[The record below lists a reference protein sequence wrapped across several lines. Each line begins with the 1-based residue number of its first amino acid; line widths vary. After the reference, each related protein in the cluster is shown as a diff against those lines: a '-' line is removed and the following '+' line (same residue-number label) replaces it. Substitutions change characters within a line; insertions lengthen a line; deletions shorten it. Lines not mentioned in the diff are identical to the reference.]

1 MKRLMI
7 VCCLALT
14 STALLAQRPDFSAQC
29 KKEMQKLAYLVGDWK
44 GQAVT
49 RTQAGELKLEQ
60 TEHIEWK
67 MDGVLLSIEGIG
79 KDQGKIA
86 FHAMAMVNYDVAQQQ
101 FKFKSYVK
109 EGYTTDAYFKIIE
122 ENKFEWGF
130 DIPAGGKSRY
140 FITLDPAK
148 KTWTEI
154 GEYSRDG
161 SQWMKFIEL
170 NLNKQ

>member
-1 MKRLMI
+1 MKKLMI
-7 VCCLALT
+7 TCCLTFIA
-14 STALLAQRPDFSAQC
+14 TALLAQRPDFSAQC

-44 GQAVT
+44 GEAVT
-49 RTQAGELKLEQ
+49 RTQNGELKLEQ

-79 KDQGKIA
+79 KEQGKVA
-86 FHAMAMVNYDVAQQQ
+86 FNALAMVNYDVAQQQ

-109 EGYTTDAYFKIIE
+109 EGYSTDAYFKVLE

-130 DIPAGGKSRY
+130 DIQSGGKSRY
-140 FITLDPAK
+140 FITLDPVK
-148 KTWTEI
+148 KTWYEV

-161 SQWMKFIEL
+161 NTWMKFIEM
-170 NLNKQ
+170 NLVKQ